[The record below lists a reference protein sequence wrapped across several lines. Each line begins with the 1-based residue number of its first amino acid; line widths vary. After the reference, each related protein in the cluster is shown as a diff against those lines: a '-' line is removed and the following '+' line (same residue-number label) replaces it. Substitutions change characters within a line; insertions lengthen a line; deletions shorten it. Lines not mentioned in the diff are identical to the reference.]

1 MGHRSKA
8 RVCALQMLYQRE
20 ASGADDVAAVAQ
32 DFWGIRNATPSV
44 RAMAERLFRGT
55 SLHRDALDADIQ
67 ARMTNWE
74 LKRVALVE
82 RNILRL
88 GAYELK
94 HEPETPVAVVIDEA
108 VELAKSYGELESGPF
123 VNGVLDAL
131 ARGYRGA

>member
-1 MGHRSKA
+1 
-8 RVCALQMLYQRE
+8 MLYQRE
-20 ASGADDVAAVAQ
+20 ASGVEDSSSVAR
-32 DFWGIRNATPSV
+32 DFWSIRNATPGV

-55 SLHRDALDADIQ
+55 TLHRDALDADLQ

-74 LKRVALVE
+74 LKRVAAVE

-94 HEPETPVAVVIDEA
+94 HETETPVAVVIDEA
-108 VELAKSYGELESGPF
+108 VELAKSYGEIESGPF

-131 ARGYRGA
+131 ARAYRGEPA